1 MYRFATV
8 VDETRAMES
17 LDELNKACADM
28 RDAVNSFSFHAGS
41 IWKELDNG
49 QRDAIT
55 DMAIGY
61 VVEMH
66 RRGSFFID
74 GRNEDASNTAEQFY
88 ATIKDSLPDWAEKL
102 NQSGMKEFTD
112 SSYISERSA
121 ISQKDNNTFESL
133 GVPPAAVVGMYMASP
148 RTHNTLCQTF
158 GGIAFYHLLN
168 GSGTACD
175 AVRDALSKADNKNDL
190 QPDSWMMPM
199 I

>member
-28 RDAVNSFSFHAGS
+28 RDAVNSFSFHAGR

-88 ATIKDSLPDWAEKL
+88 AAIKDSLPDWAEKL

-175 AVRDALSKADNKNDL
+175 AVRDALSKADNENDL